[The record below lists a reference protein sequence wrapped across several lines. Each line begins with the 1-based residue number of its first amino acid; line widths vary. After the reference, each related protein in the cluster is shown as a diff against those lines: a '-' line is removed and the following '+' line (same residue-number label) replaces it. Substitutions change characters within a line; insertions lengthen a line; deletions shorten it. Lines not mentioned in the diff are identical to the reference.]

1 MRSARPAPA
10 PSAGA
15 PPPAG
20 FGSLTATQR
29 RLGRDWR
36 LAAVFLAPTAVLVGG
51 LVLVPI
57 AWSVV
62 TSTMER
68 HGQESVFVG
77 LANYLALADDE
88 QFRTGVV
95 NSFVFTAYAE
105 VFKVVLGLSA
115 ALLLHQLRR
124 GRAVLAG
131 LLLLPWV
138 VPTVVTAFSW
148 QSLLDPIFG
157 SVNLLLTE
165 SGIGPLLAKAHL
177 VDSWPAGW
185 LSEASLAMP
194 SVILVNVWKGV
205 PFFTVAFLAG
215 LKAIPADLYEAA
227 TVDGASPWQRFV
239 HVTLPGL
246 RHVIT
251 VTVTLSSIWTFNNF
265 DLIWLLTQGGPGDAT
280 APYVLV
286 AYSKAILQL
295 QYGAGAAVTL
305 VMLPVIGGLV
315 YFLVRLLHRDVGA
328 APTRRVRRA
337 RRASR
342 APGGQRTAAG
352 GRRAWTTARAW
363 LAGRARTARKAGPW
377 VVAATVTA
385 LLAWVSPHIIWKA
398 ALVLGVILLIAVAV
412 GRVVSAFQTR
422 GRRQASSLVSGL
434 ASGLAL
440 VGLLVFVL
448 VPLYWIAV
456 TAFKSEGQIVM
467 RTNDL
472 WPTPWT
478 LQQFTDLFATKPFGR
493 WYVNTLLVSLASTVV
508 ALVCAALAGYA
519 LARLRFRGA
528 QGFTVTVLITYV
540 MPGAL
545 LFIPLYQLLI
555 EVRLTDSLWSLVV
568 TYPTF
573 TLPFATWLLTGYFSS
588 IPVDLEEAALVD
600 GCTRLQAFRR
610 VMLPLAKP
618 GLLAVALF
626 TLTNAWNEF
635 LFAFVFITKDEYKT
649 LPVGMQSMITG
660 DVVPQ
665 GQLAAASLLVS
676 IPVVIMYAFGQRFLT
691 EGLTAGAVK
700 G

>member
-1 MRSARPAPA
+1 M
-10 PSAGA
+10 
-15 PPPAG
+15 
-20 FGSLTATQR
+20 
-29 RLGRDWR
+29 
-36 LAAVFLAPTAVLVGG
+36 AALFLAPMAVLVGG

-57 AWSVV
+57 ARSII
-62 TSTMER
+62 TSTTER
-68 HGQESVFVG
+68 HGQDSVFVG
-77 LANYLALADDE
+77 LDNYLALVSDD
-88 QFRTGVV
+88 QFHTGVV

-105 VFKVVLGLSA
+105 VFKVVLGLAA
-115 ALLLHQLRR
+115 ALLLHHRRR

-131 LLLLPWV
+131 LLLVPWV

-148 QSLLDPIFG
+148 RALLDPIFG
-157 SVNLLLTE
+157 SVNTLLTAT
-165 SGIGPLLAKAHL
+165 GIGPLLASAHL

-185 LSEASLAMP
+185 LSDPSLAMP

-205 PFFTVAFLAG
+205 PFFTVCFLAG

-227 TVDGASPWQRFV
+227 TIDGASAWQRFRN
-239 HVTLPGL
+239 VTLPGL

-265 DLIWLLTQGGPGDAT
+265 DLVWLLTQGGPGDVT
-280 APYVLV
+280 APYVLI

-305 VMLPVIGGLV
+305 VMLPIIGGLV
-315 YFLVRLLHRDVGA
+315 FVLVRLLRQDTNIKL
-328 APTRRVRRA
+328 PRRRRRA
-337 RRASR
+337 RWIETLRW
-342 APGGQRTAAG
+342 AG
-352 GRRAWTTARAW
+352 
-363 LAGRARTARKAGPW
+363 TARKALPW
-377 VVAATVTA
+377 VVAALVTG
-385 LLAWVSPHIIWKA
+385 LLAWASPQIFWKA
-398 ALVLGVILLIAVAV
+398 AVVLGVILLIAAAV
-412 GRVVSAFQTR
+412 GRVVSTLQSR
-422 GRRQASSLVSGL
+422 GGRRSSSVVSGL
-434 ASGLAL
+434 GSWAALA
-440 VGLLVFVL
+440 GLLFFVL
-448 VPLYWIAV
+448 SPLYWIAV
-456 TAFKSEGQIVM
+456 TAFKSEGQVVM
-467 RTNDL
+467 RTDDL

-478 LQQFTDLFATKPFGR
+478 LEQFGALFDNQPFGR
-493 WYVNTLLVSLASTVV
+493 WYLNTLLVSAASTAV

-528 QGFTVTVLITYV
+528 QGFTVTVLLTYV

-545 LFIPLYQLLI
+545 LFIPLYQMLI
-555 EVRLTDSLWSLVV
+555 GARLTDSLWSLVV

-573 TLPFATWLLTGYFSS
+573 TLPFATWLLVGYFSS
-588 IPVDLEEAALVD
+588 IPIELEEAALVD
-600 GCTRLQAFRR
+600 GCSRIQAFGR
-610 VMLPLAKP
+610 VVLPLAKP

-649 LPVGMQSMITG
+649 LPVGMQSMIAG

-676 IPVVIMYAFGQRFLT
+676 IPVVIMYALGQRFLT

>member
-1 MRSARPAPA
+1 MRSVRT
-10 PSAGA
+10 A
-15 PPPAG
+15 PPPVTRDSPPPG
-20 FGSLTATQR
+20 PGSLTPVQR

-36 LAAVFLAPTAVLVGG
+36 LAALFLTPTAVLVGA

-57 AWSVV
+57 IQSMI
-62 TSTMER
+62 TSTTER
-68 HGQESVFVG
+68 HGADSVFVG
-77 LANYLALADDE
+77 LANYRSLAGDG

-105 VFKVVLGLSA
+105 VFKVVLGLAA
-115 ALLLHQLRR
+115 ALLLHRLRR
-124 GRAVLAG
+124 GRALLTG
-131 LLLLPWV
+131 LLLVPWV

-148 QSLLDPIFG
+148 RALLDPIFG
-157 SVNLLLTE
+157 SVNTLLTD
-165 SGIGPLLAKAHL
+165 SGIGPLLASVHL
-177 VDSWPAGW
+177 IDAWPAGW
-185 LSEASLAMP
+185 LSDPSLAMP

-205 PFFTVAFLAG
+205 PFFTVCFLAG
-215 LKAIPADLYEAA
+215 LKSIPAEQYEAA
-227 TVDGASPWQRFV
+227 TIDGASPLQQFT

-265 DLIWLLTQGGPGDAT
+265 DLIWLLTQGGPGEVT

-305 VMLPVIGGLV
+305 VMLPIIAGLV
-315 YFLVRLLHRDVGA
+315 FVLVRLLREDRI
-328 APTRRVRRA
+328 PRV
-337 RRASR
+337 
-342 APGGQRTAAG
+342 PRTA
-352 GRRAWTTARAW
+352 
-363 LAGRARTARKAGPW
+363 LKPLPW
-377 VVAATVTA
+377 IVTA
-385 LLAWVSPHIIWKA
+385 VVTGLLFWASPEIFWKA
-398 ALVLGVILLIAVAV
+398 AVVLAVILLIAAAV
-412 GRVVSAFQTR
+412 GRVVAALGASG
-422 GRRQASSLVSGL
+422 GRRASSIVSGIGSGVAL
-434 ASGLAL
+434 A
-440 VGLLVFVL
+440 GLLAFVL
-448 VPLYWIAV
+448 GPMYWIFV
-456 TAFKSEGQIVM
+456 TAFKSETQVVM
-467 RTNDL
+467 RDNDL

-478 LQQFTDLFATKPFGR
+478 LEQFGALFTNQPFGR
-493 WYVNTLLVSLASTVV
+493 WYVNTIMVSAASTVV
-508 ALVCAALAGYA
+508 ALLCAALAGYA

-528 QGFTVTVLITYV
+528 QGFTVTVLLTYV

-555 EVRLTDSLWSLVV
+555 GARLTDSLWSLVV

-573 TLPFATWLLTGYFSS
+573 TLPFATWLLTGYFAS
-588 IPVDLEEAALVD
+588 IPIDLEEAALVD
-600 GCTRLQAFRR
+600 GSTRVQAFRR
-610 VMLPLAKP
+610 VVLPLAKP

-649 LPVGMQSMITG
+649 LPVGMQSMIAG

>member
-1 MRSARPAPA
+1 MTSVRSVPAPA
-10 PSAGA
+10 TRASS
-15 PPPAG
+15 PPG
-20 FGSLTATQR
+20 SGSLTPTQR

-36 LAAVFLAPTAVLVGG
+36 LAALFLTPTAVLVGA
-51 LVLVPI
+51 LVLLPI
-57 AWSVV
+57 GRSVV
-62 TSTMER
+62 TSTTER
-68 HGQESVFVG
+68 HGQRSVFVG
-77 LANYLALADDE
+77 LDNYLALAGDE
-88 QFRTGVV
+88 QFHTGVV

-105 VFKVVLGLSA
+105 VFKVVFGLSA
-115 ALLLHQLRR
+115 ALLLHHRRR

-148 QSLLDPIFG
+148 RALLDPIFG
-157 SVNLLLTE
+157 SVNTLLTE
-165 SGIGPLLAKAHL
+165 SGIGPLLANAHL

-185 LSEASLAMP
+185 LSDPSLAMP

-215 LKAIPADLYEAA
+215 LKAIPADRYEAA
-227 TVDGASPWQRFV
+227 TVDGASSWQRFV

-295 QYGAGAAVTL
+295 QFGAGAAVTL

-315 YFLVRLLHRDVGA
+315 FVLVRLLRRDA
-328 APTRRVRRA
+328 DSEPPRRVRT
-337 RRASR
+337 
-342 APGGQRTAAG
+342 GQ
-352 GRRAWTTARAW
+352 
-363 LAGRARTARKAGPW
+363 KALPW
-377 VVAATVTA
+377 AVTVAVTG
-385 LLAWVSPHIIWKA
+385 LLAWASPRIFWKA
-398 ALVLGVILLIAVAV
+398 AVLLGVILLIAAAV
-412 GRVVSAFQTR
+412 GRVVSAFQAG
-422 GRRQASSLVSGL
+422 GRRRASSVVSGL
-434 ASGLAL
+434 GSAVALA
-440 VGLLVFVL
+440 GLLVFVL
-448 VPLYWIAV
+448 APLYWIAV

-467 RTNDL
+467 RDHDL

-478 LQQFTDLFATKPFGR
+478 LEQFGDLFTTKPFGR
-493 WYVNTLLVSLASTVV
+493 WYLNTVLVSVASTAV
-508 ALVCAALAGYA
+508 ALICAALAGYA

-528 QGFTVTVLITYV
+528 QSFTVTVLLTYV

-555 EVRLTDSLWSLVV
+555 GVRLTDSLWSLVV

-588 IPVDLEEAALVD
+588 IPVDLEEAAMVD
-600 GCTRLQAFRR
+600 GCTRIQALRR
-610 VMLPLAKP
+610 VVLPLARP

-649 LPVGMQSMITG
+649 LPVGMQSMIIG

>member
-1 MRSARPAPA
+1 
-10 PSAGA
+10 
-15 PPPAG
+15 
-20 FGSLTATQR
+20 
-29 RLGRDWR
+29 
-36 LAAVFLAPTAVLVGG
+36 
-51 LVLVPI
+51 
-57 AWSVV
+57 
-62 TSTMER
+62 
-68 HGQESVFVG
+68 
-77 LANYLALADDE
+77 
-88 QFRTGVV
+88 
-95 NSFVFTAYAE
+95 
-105 VFKVVLGLSA
+105 
-115 ALLLHQLRR
+115 
-124 GRAVLAG
+124 
-131 LLLLPWV
+131 
-138 VPTVVTAFSW
+138 
-148 QSLLDPIFG
+148 
-157 SVNLLLTE
+157 
-165 SGIGPLLAKAHL
+165 
-177 VDSWPAGW
+177 
-185 LSEASLAMP
+185 
-194 SVILVNVWKGV
+194 VILVNVWKGV

-215 LKAIPADLYEAA
+215 LKAIPADQYEAA

-246 RHVIT
+246 RHVMT

-305 VMLPVIGGLV
+305 VMLPVIGAV
-315 YFLVRLLHRDVGA
+315 VFVLVRLLRRDSGSAPPRWPGA
-328 APTRRVRRA
+328 AR
-337 RRASR
+337 
-342 APGGQRTAAG
+342 
-352 GRRAWTTARAW
+352 W
-363 LAGRARTARKAGPW
+363 ARTARKALPW
-377 VVAATVTA
+377 VVAATVTG
-385 LLAWVSPHIIWKA
+385 LLAWASPHIFWKA
-398 ALVLGVILLIAVAV
+398 AVVLAAMLLIVAAV
-412 GRVVSAFQTR
+412 GRVVTALRSW
-422 GRRQASSLVSGL
+422 GRRRASSVVSGL
-434 ASGLAL
+434 GSGLAL
-440 VGLLVFVL
+440 AALLLFVL
-448 VPLYWIAV
+448 GPLYWIVV

-467 RTNDL
+467 HTQDL

-478 LQQFTDLFATKPFGR
+478 MQQFGDLFTTKPFGR
-493 WYVNTLLVSLASTVV
+493 WYLNTVLVSAASTAV
-508 ALVCAALAGYA
+508 ALVLAALAGYA

-528 QGFTVTVLITYV
+528 QGFTVTVLLTYV

-555 EVRLTDSLWSLVV
+555 GWRLTDSLWSLVL

-588 IPVDLEEAALVD
+588 IPAELEEAALVD
-600 GCTRLQAFRR
+600 GCTRIQAFLR

-649 LPVGMQSMITG
+649 LPVGMQSMIIG

-676 IPVVIMYAFGQRFLT
+676 IPVVAMYAFGQRFLT

>member
-1 MRSARPAPA
+1 M
-10 PSAGA
+10 
-15 PPPAG
+15 
-20 FGSLTATQR
+20 
-29 RLGRDWR
+29 
-36 LAAVFLAPTAVLVGG
+36 AVLVGA

-57 AWSVV
+57 GWAVV
-62 TSTMER
+62 TSTTER
-68 HGQESVFVG
+68 HGQHSVFVG
-77 LANYLALADDE
+77 LANYLALADDG
-88 QFRTGVV
+88 QFHTGVM

-105 VFKVVLGLSA
+105 VFKTVLGLVS
-115 ALLLHQLRR
+115 ALLLHHRRR

-131 LLLLPWV
+131 LLLVPWV

-148 QSLLDPIFG
+148 RSLLDPIFG
-157 SVNLLLTE
+157 SVNMLLTE
-165 SGIGPLLAKAHL
+165 SGIGPLLVSAHL

-194 SVILVNVWKGV
+194 SVIGVNVWKGV

-215 LKAIPADLYEAA
+215 LKAIPTDLYEAA
-227 TVDGASPWQRFV
+227 TVDGASAWRRFV

-315 YFLVRLLHRDVGA
+315 FVLVRLLRRDAGT
-328 APTRRVRRA
+328 APPRRA
-337 RRASR
+337 RR
-342 APGGQRTAAG
+342 PRTAPPT
-352 GRRAWTTARAW
+352 RTARAA
-363 LAGRARTARKAGPW
+363 LPW
-377 VVAATVTA
+377 VVAVAVTGA
-385 LLAWVSPHIIWKA
+385 LAWVSPHIFWKA
-398 ALVLGVILLIAVAV
+398 ALVLGVFVVIAAVV
-412 GRVVSAFQTR
+412 GRVVSTLGAS
-422 GRRQASSLVSGL
+422 GRRRTSSLVSGL
-434 ASGLAL
+434 ASGIALA
-440 VGLLVFVL
+440 GLLLFVL
-448 VPLYWIAV
+448 APLYWIAV
-456 TAFKSEGQIVM
+456 TAFKSDGQIVM
-467 RTNDL
+467 HASDL

-493 WYVNTLLVSLASTVV
+493 WYLNTVLVSVASTVV

-555 EVRLTDSLWSLVV
+555 GVRLTDSLWSLVV

-573 TLPFATWLLTGYFSS
+573 TLPFATWLLTGYFAS
-588 IPVDLEEAALVD
+588 IPVELEEAALVD
-600 GCTRLQAFRR
+600 GCTRLQSFRR
-610 VMLPLAKP
+610 VVLPLAKP

-676 IPVVIMYAFGQRFLT
+676 IPVVVMYALGQRFLT
-691 EGLTAGAVK
+691 DGLTAGAVK

>member
-1 MRSARPAPA
+1 VSSVRT
-10 PSAGA
+10 A
-15 PPPAG
+15 PPPEATAPPPPG
-20 FGSLTATQR
+20 RGSLTPTQR

-36 LAAVFLAPTAVLVGG
+36 LAALFLGPMAVLVGG

-57 AWSVV
+57 ARSVV
-62 TSTMER
+62 TSTTER
-68 HGQESVFVG
+68 HGQDSVFVG
-77 LANYLALADDE
+77 LDNYIALASDE

-115 ALLLHQLRR
+115 ALLLHHRRR
-124 GRAVLAG
+124 GRAALAG

-148 QSLLDPIFG
+148 RALLDPIFG
-157 SVNLLLTE
+157 SVNTLLTE
-165 SGIGPLLAKAHL
+165 SGIGPLLAGAHL

-185 LSEASLAMP
+185 LSDASLAMP

-205 PFFTVAFLAG
+205 PFFTITFLAG

-227 TVDGASPWQRFV
+227 TIDGASSLRRFT

-295 QYGAGAAVTL
+295 QFGAGAAVTL
-305 VMLPVIGGLV
+305 VMLPIIGGLV
-315 YFLVRLLHRDVGA
+315 FVLVRLMRRNDADAPSRPPGA
-328 APTRRVRRA
+328 V
-337 RRASR
+337 
-342 APGGQRTAAG
+342 
-352 GRRAWTTARAW
+352 
-363 LAGRARTARKAGPW
+363 RKAMPW
-377 VVAATVTA
+377 AIAVTIA
-385 LLAWVSPHIIWKA
+385 GLLVWASPQIFWKA
-398 ALVLGVILLIAVAV
+398 AVVLAVILLVAAAV
-412 GRVVSAFQTR
+412 GRVVSALQTW
-422 GRRQASSLVSGL
+422 GHRRASSLVSGL
-434 ASGLAL
+434 GSGAALA
-440 VGLLVFVL
+440 GLLVFVL
-448 VPLYWIAV
+448 GPLYWIVV
-456 TAFKSEGQIVM
+456 TAFKSEDQIVM
-467 RTNDL
+467 HYSDL

-478 LQQFTDLFATKPFGR
+478 LQQFGDLFTNQPFGR
-493 WYVNTLLVSLASTVV
+493 WYLNTVLVSLASTVA

-528 QGFTVTVLITYV
+528 QSFTVTVLLTYV

-555 EVRLTDSLWSLVV
+555 GARLNDSLWSLVV

-588 IPVDLEEAALVD
+588 IPIELEEAALVD
-600 GCTRLQAFRR
+600 GCTRFQAFRR

-618 GLLAVALF
+618 GLLAVGLF

-635 LFAFVFITKDEYKT
+635 LFAFVFLTKDEYKT
-649 LPVGMQSMITG
+649 LPVGMQAMITG

-676 IPVVIMYAFGQRFLT
+676 IPVVLMYAFGQRFLT

>member
-1 MRSARPAPA
+1 M
-10 PSAGA
+10 
-15 PPPAG
+15 
-20 FGSLTATQR
+20 
-29 RLGRDWR
+29 
-36 LAAVFLAPTAVLVGG
+36 
-51 LVLVPI
+51 LVPI
-57 AWSVV
+57 VWSVV
-62 TSTMER
+62 TSTTER
-68 HGQESVFVG
+68 HGQHSVFVG
-77 LANYLALADDE
+77 LDNYIALASDE
-88 QFRTGVV
+88 QFRAGVV

-115 ALLLHQLRR
+115 ALLLHHLRR

-148 QSLLDPIFG
+148 RALLDPIFG
-157 SVNLLLTE
+157 SVNMLLTE
-165 SGIGPLLAKAHL
+165 SGIGPILASVHL

-215 LKAIPADLYEAA
+215 LKAIPTDQYEAA
-227 TVDGASPWQRFV
+227 TVDGASSWQRFV

-265 DLIWLLTQGGPGDAT
+265 DLIWLLTQGGPGNAT

-305 VMLPVIGGLV
+305 AMLPVIGGLV
-315 YFLVRLLHRDVGA
+315 FVLVRLLRRDAGTE
-328 APTRRVRRA
+328 PPRRTRA
-337 RRASR
+337 
-342 APGGQRTAAG
+342 
-352 GRRAWTTARAW
+352 
-363 LAGRARTARKAGPW
+363 ARKARKALPW
-377 VVAATVTA
+377 GIAVAITG
-385 LLAWVSPHIIWKA
+385 LLAWASPHIFWKA
-398 ALVLGVILLIAVAV
+398 AVILGVILLVAAGV
-412 GRVVSAFQTR
+412 GRVVSAFQAR
-422 GRRQASSLVSGL
+422 GHRRASSLLSRL
-434 ASGLAL
+434 ASGVVLA
-440 VGLLVFVL
+440 GLLVFVL

-456 TAFKSEGQIVM
+456 TAFKSDGQIVM
-467 RTNDL
+467 RVNDL

-478 LQQFTDLFATKPFGR
+478 LEQFTDLFATKPFGR
-493 WYVNTLLVSLASTVV
+493 WYLNTVLVSAASTAV

-555 EVRLTDSLWSLVV
+555 GVRLTDSLWSLVV

-588 IPVDLEEAALVD
+588 IPVELEEAALVD
-600 GCTRLQAFRR
+600 GCTRLQAFGR
-610 VMLPLAKP
+610 VVLPLAKP

>member
-1 MRSARPAPA
+1 
-10 PSAGA
+10 
-15 PPPAG
+15 
-20 FGSLTATQR
+20 
-29 RLGRDWR
+29 
-36 LAAVFLAPTAVLVGG
+36 
-51 LVLVPI
+51 
-57 AWSVV
+57 
-62 TSTMER
+62 
-68 HGQESVFVG
+68 
-77 LANYLALADDE
+77 
-88 QFRTGVV
+88 
-95 NSFVFTAYAE
+95 
-105 VFKVVLGLSA
+105 
-115 ALLLHQLRR
+115 
-124 GRAVLAG
+124 
-131 LLLLPWV
+131 
-138 VPTVVTAFSW
+138 
-148 QSLLDPIFG
+148 
-157 SVNLLLTE
+157 
-165 SGIGPLLAKAHL
+165 
-177 VDSWPAGW
+177 
-185 LSEASLAMP
+185 MP

-227 TVDGASPWQRFV
+227 TVDGASSLQRFV

-265 DLIWLLTQGGPGDAT
+265 DLIWLLTQGGPGDVT

-295 QYGAGAAVTL
+295 QFGAGAAVTL

-315 YFLVRLLHRDVGA
+315 FILVRLLRQDA
-328 APTRRVRRA
+328 STAPLRRT
-337 RRASR
+337 
-342 APGGQRTAAG
+342 GT
-352 GRRAWTTARAW
+352 
-363 LAGRARTARKAGPW
+363 AGRTGSVRKSLPW
-377 VVAATVTA
+377 VVAAAVTG
-385 LLAWVSPHIIWKA
+385 LLAWVSPHIFWKA
-398 ALVLGVILLIAVAV
+398 ALVIGVFLLVAAAV
-412 GRVVSAFQTR
+412 GRVVSALQGW
-422 GRRQASSLVSGL
+422 GRRRASSMVSGL
-434 ASGLAL
+434 GAAVALA
-440 VGLLVFVL
+440 GMLVFVL
-448 VPLYWIAV
+448 GPLYWIAV
-456 TAFKSEGQIVM
+456 TAFKSEGQIV
-467 RTNDL
+467 THAQDL

-478 LQQFTDLFATKPFGR
+478 LEQFGDLFSTKPFGR
-493 WYVNTLLVSLASTVV
+493 WYLNTLLVSGVSTAV

-528 QGFTVTVLITYV
+528 QGFTVTVLLTYV

-555 EVRLTDSLWSLVV
+555 GVRLNDSLWSLMI

-588 IPVDLEEAALVD
+588 IPIELEEAALVD
-600 GCTRLQAFRR
+600 GCTRLQAFGR
-610 VMLPLAKP
+610 VVLPLAKP

-649 LPVGMQSMITG
+649 LPVGMQSMIIG

-676 IPVVIMYAFGQRFLT
+676 IPVVVMYAFGQRFLT

>member
-1 MRSARPAPA
+1 MRSARPTPAPA
-10 PSAGA
+10 TGA
-15 PPPAG
+15 SSPPGP
-20 FGSLTATQR
+20 GSLTTTQR

-36 LAAVFLAPTAVLVGG
+36 LAALFLAPTAVLVGG

-57 AWSVV
+57 ARSVV
-62 TSTMER
+62 TSTTER
-68 HGQESVFVG
+68 HGQQSVFVG
-77 LANYLALADDE
+77 LDNYFALAGDE
-88 QFRTGVV
+88 QFHAGVV

-115 ALLLHQLRR
+115 ALLLHHRRR

-148 QSLLDPIFG
+148 RSLLDPIFG
-157 SVNLLLTE
+157 SVNMLLTE
-165 SGIGPLLAKAHL
+165 SGIGPMLASAHL

-185 LSEASLAMP
+185 LSDASLAMP

-227 TVDGASPWQRFV
+227 TVDGASSWQRFA

-265 DLIWLLTQGGPGDAT
+265 DLIWLLTQGGPGNAT

-315 YFLVRLLHRDVGA
+315 FVLVRLLRRD
-328 APTRRVRRA
+328 
-337 RRASR
+337 
-342 APGGQRTAAG
+342 AG
-352 GRRAWTTARAW
+352 TEPPRG
-363 LAGRARTARKAGPW
+363 ARTVRKALPW
-377 VVAATVTA
+377 VAAAAITGLLAWASPHIFWKAAVVLGVTA
-385 LLAWVSPHIIWKA
+385 LVVA
-398 ALVLGVILLIAVAV
+398 AV
-412 GRVVSAFQTR
+412 GRVVSAFHAW
-422 GRRQASSLVSGL
+422 GRRRASSLASGL
-434 ASGLAL
+434 ASGVALA
-440 VGLLVFVL
+440 GLLVFVL
-448 VPLYWIAV
+448 APLYWIAV
-456 TAFKSEGQIVM
+456 TAFKSDGQIVM
-467 RTNDL
+467 RDHDL

-478 LQQFTDLFATKPFGR
+478 LQQFADLFATKPFGR
-493 WYVNTLLVSLASTVV
+493 WYLNTVLVSVASTAV

-555 EVRLTDSLWSLVV
+555 GVRLTDSLWSLVV

-588 IPVDLEEAALVD
+588 IPIELEEAALVD

-610 VMLPLAKP
+610 VVLPLAKP

-676 IPVVIMYAFGQRFLT
+676 IPVVVMYAFGQRFLT

>member
-1 MRSARPAPA
+1 MRTVSPAPA
-10 PSAGA
+10 PVANA
-15 PPPAG
+15 PSPPG
-20 FGSLTATQR
+20 PGSLTPVQR
-29 RLGRDWR
+29 LLGRDWR
-36 LAAVFLAPTAVLVGG
+36 LAALFLAPTAVLVGA

-57 AWSVV
+57 ARSVV
-62 TSTMER
+62 TSTTER
-68 HGQESVFVG
+68 HGADNVFVG
-77 LANYLALADDE
+77 LANYAALAGDG

-105 VFKVVLGLSA
+105 IFKVVLGLAA
-115 ALLLHQLRR
+115 ALLLHRLRR
-124 GRAVLAG
+124 GRALVTG
-131 LLLLPWV
+131 LLLVPWV

-148 QSLLDPIFG
+148 RALLDPIFG
-157 SVNLLLTE
+157 SVNSLLTS
-165 SGIGPLLAKAHL
+165 SGIGPLLADLHL

-185 LSEASLAMP
+185 LSDASLAMP

-205 PFFTVAFLAG
+205 PFFTICFLAG
-215 LKAIPADLYEAA
+215 LKAIPADQYEAA
-227 TVDGASPWQRFV
+227 TIDGASAWQRFV

-265 DLIWLLTQGGPGDAT
+265 DLIWLLTQGGPGDVT
-280 APYVLV
+280 TPYVLV

-305 VMLPVIGGLV
+305 VMLPIIAAGVF
-315 YFLVRLLHRDVGA
+315 FLVRLLRQDAVPRFEG
-328 APTRRVRRA
+328 R
-337 RRASR
+337 
-342 APGGQRTAAG
+342 PGP
-352 GRRAWTTARAW
+352 
-363 LAGRARTARKAGPW
+363 ARKALPW
-377 VVAATVTA
+377 VLSAAFTG
-385 LLAWVSPHIIWKA
+385 LLAWASPHIFWKA
-398 ALVLGVILLIAVAV
+398 AVILAVILLIAAAV
-412 GRVVSAFQTR
+412 GRVVSSLQVR
-422 GRRQASSLVSGL
+422 GGRRASSRVSGL
-434 ASGLAL
+434 GSGVALA
-440 VGLLVFVL
+440 GLLAFVL
-448 VPLYWIAV
+448 GPLYWIAV
-456 TAFKSEGQIVM
+456 TAFKSEGQVVT
-467 RTNDL
+467 REHDL

-478 LQQFTDLFATKPFGR
+478 LEQFGALFTNQPFGR
-493 WYVNTLLVSLASTVV
+493 WYLNTVLVSAASTLV
-508 ALVCAALAGYA
+508 ALACAVLAGYA

-528 QGFTVTVLITYV
+528 QGFTVTVLLTYV

-555 EVRLTDSLWSLVV
+555 GVRLTDSLWSLVL

-573 TLPFATWLLTGYFSS
+573 TLPFATWLLSGYFAS
-588 IPVDLEEAALVD
+588 IPIELEEAALVD
-600 GCTRLQAFRR
+600 GCTRVQAFGRI
-610 VMLPLAKP
+610 VLPLAKP

-649 LPVGMQSMITG
+649 LPVGMQSMIAG

-676 IPVVIMYAFGQRFLT
+676 IPVVIMYALGQRFLT

>member
-1 MRSARPAPA
+1 VTSVKSAPPPVKRAPA
-10 PSAGA
+10 PPRS
-15 PPPAG
+15 
-20 FGSLTATQR
+20 GSLSKTQR

-36 LAAVFLAPTAVLVGG
+36 LAALFLTPTAVLVGA
-51 LVLVPI
+51 LVLLPI
-57 AWSVV
+57 ARSIV
-62 TSTMER
+62 TSTTER
-68 HGQESVFVG
+68 HGQDSVFVG
-77 LANYLALADDE
+77 LDNYASLLGDD

-115 ALLLHQLRR
+115 ALLLHHRRR

-148 QSLLDPIFG
+148 RSLFDPIFG
-157 SVNLLLTE
+157 SVNVLLTE
-165 SGIGPLLAKAHL
+165 TGIGPLLETLHL

-185 LSEASLAMP
+185 LSDPELAMP
-194 SVILVNVWKGV
+194 SVILVNVWKGI
-205 PFFTVAFLAG
+205 PFFTIAFLAG
-215 LKAIPADLYEAA
+215 LKSIPADRYEAA
-227 TVDGASPWQRFV
+227 TVDGASSLQRFV

-305 VMLPVIGGLV
+305 VMLPVIGALV
-315 YFLVRLLHRDVGA
+315 FYLVRLL
-328 APTRRVRRA
+328 RREGDAEPMRPPGPVRRA
-337 RRASR
+337 
-342 APGGQRTAAG
+342 
-352 GRRAWTTARAW
+352 
-363 LAGRARTARKAGPW
+363 LPW
-377 VVAATVTA
+377 IVTA
-385 LLAWVSPHIIWKA
+385 VVTVLLFLASPQIFWKA
-398 ALVLGVILLIAVAV
+398 AVVLAVILLLAAAV
-412 GRVVSAFQTR
+412 GKVVSTLQSR
-422 GRRQASSLVSGL
+422 GRGRASSAVSRLG
-434 ASGLAL
+434 SGLAL
-440 VGLLVFVL
+440 AGLLGFVL
-448 VPLYWIAV
+448 APLYWIFV

-478 LQQFTDLFATKPFGR
+478 TEQFTNLFTTKPFGQ
-493 WYVNTLLVSLASTVV
+493 WYINTLIVSVASTLV

-528 QGFTVTVLITYV
+528 QSFTTTVLLTYV

-555 EVRLTDSLWSLVV
+555 GWRITDSLWSLIV

-573 TLPFATWLLTGYFSS
+573 TLPFATWLLTGYFAS
-588 IPVDLEEAALVD
+588 IPVELEEAALVD
-600 GCTRLQAFRR
+600 GCTRIQALRR
-610 VMLPLAKP
+610 VVLPLARP
-618 GLLAVALF
+618 GLLAVAMF

-649 LPVGMQSMITG
+649 LPVGMQSMIIG

-665 GQLAAASLLVS
+665 GQLAVASLLVS
-676 IPVVIMYAFGQRFLT
+676 VPVVVMYAFGQRFLT

>member
-1 MRSARPAPA
+1 MTSLRSAPA
-10 PSAGA
+10 PVAGTSS
-15 PPPAG
+15 PPGP
-20 FGSLTATQR
+20 GSLTKTQR

-36 LAAVFLAPTAVLVGG
+36 LAAVFLTPTALLVSA

-57 AWSVV
+57 AASIV
-62 TSTMER
+62 TSTTER
-68 HGQESVFVG
+68 HGQDSVFVG
-77 LANYLALADDE
+77 LGNYTALAGDE

-105 VFKVVLGLSA
+105 IFKVVLGLAA
-115 ALLLHQLRR
+115 ALLLHRQRR
-124 GRAVLAG
+124 GRAVLTG
-131 LLLLPWV
+131 LLLVPWV

-148 QSLLDPIFG
+148 RALLDPIFG
-157 SVNLLLTE
+157 SVNALLTA
-165 SGIGPLLAKAHL
+165 SRIGPLLATLQL

-185 LSEASLAMP
+185 LSDPSLAMP

-205 PFFTVAFLAG
+205 PFFAVCFLAG
-215 LKAIPADLYEAA
+215 LKAIPADQYEAA
-227 TVDGASPWQRFV
+227 AIDGASAWRRFV

-265 DLIWLLTQGGPGDAT
+265 DLIWLLTQGGPGDVT

-315 YFLVRLLHRDVGA
+315 FVLVRLLRQDSGVKL
-328 APTRRVRRA
+328 
-337 RRASR
+337 
-342 APGGQRTAAG
+342 PGRNRTARWMRTAPWAG
-352 GRRAWTTARAW
+352 
-363 LAGRARTARKAGPW
+363 TARKALPW
-377 VVAATVTA
+377 VVTAVVTG
-385 LLAWVSPHIIWKA
+385 LLAWASPQIFWKA
-398 ALVLGVILLIAVAV
+398 AVVLGVILLLAAAV
-412 GRVVSAFQTR
+412 GRVVSTLESR
-422 GRRQASSLVSGL
+422 GGRRASSLVAGLGSGV
-434 ASGLAL
+434 AL
-440 VGLLVFVL
+440 GGLLFFVL
-448 VPLYWIAV
+448 APLYWIAV
-456 TAFKSEGQIVM
+456 TAFKSESQVVM
-467 RTNDL
+467 RDNDL

-478 LQQFTDLFATKPFGR
+478 LEQFSALFSNQPFGR
-493 WYVNTLLVSLASTVV
+493 WYLNTLMVSAASTAV
-508 ALVCAALAGYA
+508 ALFCAALAGYA

-528 QGFTVTVLITYV
+528 QGFTVTVLLTYV

-555 EVRLTDSLWSLVV
+555 GVRLTDSLWSLVL

-573 TLPFATWLLTGYFSS
+573 TIPFATWLLTGYFAS
-588 IPVDLEEAALVD
+588 IPIDLEEAALVD
-600 GCTRLQAFRR
+600 GSTRLQAFRR
-610 VMLPLAKP
+610 VVLPLAKP

-635 LFAFVFITKDEYKT
+635 LFAFVFITKDGYKT
-649 LPVGMQSMITG
+649 LPVGMQSMIAG

>member
-1 MRSARPAPA
+1 VRSVRTVPAPVTRE
-10 PSAGA
+10 S
-15 PPPAG
+15 PPPG
-20 FGSLTATQR
+20 PGSLTPTQR

-36 LAAVFLAPTAVLVGG
+36 LAALFLAPTAVLVGA

-57 AWSVV
+57 VQSMI
-62 TSTMER
+62 TSTTER
-68 HGQESVFVG
+68 HGAESVFVG
-77 LANYLALADDE
+77 LDNYRALTGDP

-105 VFKVVLGLSA
+105 VFKVVLGLAA
-115 ALLLHQLRR
+115 ALLLHRLRR
-124 GRAVLAG
+124 GRALLTG
-131 LLLLPWV
+131 LLLVPWV

-148 QSLLDPIFG
+148 RALLDPIFG
-157 SVNLLLTE
+157 SVNTLLTD
-165 SGIGPLLAKAHL
+165 SGIGPLLASAHL
-177 VDSWPAGW
+177 VDAWPAGW
-185 LSEASLAMP
+185 LSDPSLAMP

-205 PFFTVAFLAG
+205 PFFTVCFLAG
-215 LKAIPADLYEAA
+215 LKAIPAEQYEAA
-227 TVDGASPWQRFV
+227 TIDGASPLQQFA

-265 DLIWLLTQGGPGDAT
+265 DLIWLLTQGGPGEVT

-305 VMLPVIGGLV
+305 VMLPIIAGLV
-315 YFLVRLLHRDVGA
+315 FVLVRLLREDRI
-328 APTRRVRRA
+328 P
-337 RRASR
+337 R
-342 APGGQRTAAG
+342 APRAA
-352 GRRAWTTARAW
+352 
-363 LAGRARTARKAGPW
+363 LKPLPW
-377 VVAATVTA
+377 IIAAVVTG
-385 LLAWVSPHIIWKA
+385 LLFWASPEIFWKA
-398 ALVLGVILLIAVAV
+398 AVVLAVILLIAAAV
-412 GRVVSAFQTR
+412 GRVVSALGAIG
-422 GRRQASSLVSGL
+422 GRRASAVVSGIGSGVAL
-434 ASGLAL
+434 A
-440 VGLLVFVL
+440 GLLAFVL
-448 VPLYWIAV
+448 GPMYWIFV
-456 TAFKSEGQIVM
+456 TAFKSETQVVM
-467 RTNDL
+467 RDNDL

-478 LQQFTDLFATKPFGR
+478 LEQFGALFTNQPFGR
-493 WYVNTLLVSLASTVV
+493 WYLNTILVSAASTTV

-528 QGFTVTVLITYV
+528 QGFTVTVLLTYV

-555 EVRLTDSLWSLVV
+555 GARLTDSLWSLVV

-573 TLPFATWLLTGYFSS
+573 TLPFATWLLTGYFAS

-600 GCTRLQAFRR
+600 GSTRVQAFRR
-610 VMLPLAKP
+610 VVLPLAKP

-649 LPVGMQSMITG
+649 LPVGMQSMIAG

-676 IPVVIMYAFGQRFLT
+676 IPVVVMYAFGQRFLT

>member
-1 MRSARPAPA
+1 MTSVRSAPAPA
-10 PSAGA
+10 TGA
-15 PPPAG
+15 SPPPG
-20 FGSLTATQR
+20 PGSLTATQR

-36 LAAVFLAPTAVLVGG
+36 LAALFLTPTAVLVGV

-57 AWSVV
+57 ARSIV
-62 TSTMER
+62 TSTTER
-68 HGQESVFVG
+68 HGQDSVFVG
-77 LANYLALADDE
+77 LDNYLALAGDE

-105 VFKVVLGLSA
+105 VFKVVLGLAA
-115 ALLLHQLRR
+115 ALLLHYRRR

-148 QSLLDPIFG
+148 RSLLDPIFG
-157 SVNLLLTE
+157 SVNILLTE
-165 SGIGPLLAKAHL
+165 SGIGPLLLRAHL

-185 LSEASLAMP
+185 LSDAALAMP

-215 LKAIPADLYEAA
+215 LKAIPADRYEAA
-227 TVDGASPWQRFV
+227 TVDGASSWQRFV

-265 DLIWLLTQGGPGDAT
+265 DLIWLLTQGGPGDVT

-305 VMLPVIGGLV
+305 MMLPVIGGLV
-315 YFLVRLLHRDVGA
+315 FVLVRLMRRDA
-328 APTRRVRRA
+328 DTEPAQRA
-337 RRASR
+337 
-342 APGGQRTAAG
+342 G
-352 GRRAWTTARAW
+352 
-363 LAGRARTARKAGPW
+363 TARKALPW
-377 VVAATVTA
+377 VVTVAVTG
-385 LLAWVSPHIIWKA
+385 LLAWASPQIFWKA
-398 ALVLGVILLIAVAV
+398 AVVLGVILLIAAAV
-412 GRVVSAFQTR
+412 GRVVSAFHAG
-422 GRRQASSLVSGL
+422 GRRRASSLVSGL
-434 ASGLAL
+434 GSGIALA
-440 VGLLVFVL
+440 GLLLFAL
-448 VPLYWIAV
+448 APLYWIAV

-467 RTNDL
+467 RDHDL

-478 LQQFTDLFATKPFGR
+478 LEQFGDLFTTSPFSR
-493 WYVNTLLVSLASTVV
+493 WYLNTVLVTGASTVV

-528 QGFTVTVLITYV
+528 QSFTVTVLLTYV

-555 EVRLTDSLWSLVV
+555 GLRLTDSLWSLVL

-573 TLPFATWLLTGYFSS
+573 TLPFAAWLLTGYFSS
-588 IPVDLEEAALVD
+588 IPVELEEAALVD
-600 GCTRLQAFRR
+600 GCTRLQALRR
-610 VMLPLAKP
+610 VVLPLARP

-649 LPVGMQSMITG
+649 LPVGMQSMIIG

-676 IPVVIMYAFGQRFLT
+676 IPVVVMYAFGQRFLT

>member
-1 MRSARPAPA
+1 MSSVRSARVPTARKTP
-10 PSAGA
+10 PSG
-15 PPPAG
+15 P
-20 FGSLTATQR
+20 GSLTATQR

-36 LAAVFLAPTAVLVGG
+36 LAALFLTPMAVLVGS

-57 AWSVV
+57 ARSII
-62 TSTMER
+62 TSTTER
-68 HGQESVFVG
+68 HGQDTVFVG
-77 LANYLALADDE
+77 ADNYLTLIGDG
-88 QFRTGVV
+88 QFHTGVV

-105 VFKVVLGLSA
+105 IFKVVLGLAA
-115 ALLLHQLRR
+115 ALLLHQRRR

-131 LLLLPWV
+131 LLLVPWV

-148 QSLLDPIFG
+148 RSLLDPIFG
-157 SVNLLLTE
+157 SVNNLLTAT
-165 SGIGPLLAKAHL
+165 GIGPLLVDLHL

-185 LSEASLAMP
+185 LSDPELAMP

-205 PFFTVAFLAG
+205 PFFTVCFLAG
-215 LKAIPADLYEAA
+215 LKAIPTDLYEAA
-227 TVDGASPWQRFV
+227 TIDGASSWQRFA

-265 DLIWLLTQGGPGDAT
+265 DLVWLLTQGGPGDVT

-305 VMLPVIGGLV
+305 VMLPIIGGLV
-315 YFLVRLLHRDVGA
+315 FVLVRLLRQDSGA
-328 APTRRVRRA
+328 KLPRA
-337 RRASR
+337 RRAALR
-342 APGGQRTAAG
+342 VGTRV
-352 GRRAWTTARAW
+352 
-363 LAGRARTARKAGPW
+363 RKALPW
-377 VVAATVTA
+377 VITAVVTG
-385 LLAWVSPHIIWKA
+385 LLLWASPQIFWKA
-398 ALVLGVILLIAVAV
+398 AVVLGVILLIAAAV
-412 GRVVSAFQTR
+412 GRVVSALNTR
-422 GRRQASSLVSGL
+422 GGRRASSVVSGL
-434 ASGLAL
+434 GSWVAL
-440 VGLLVFVL
+440 GGLLFFVL
-448 VPLYWIAV
+448 GPLYWIAV
-456 TAFKSEGQIVM
+456 TAFKSEGQVVM
-467 RTNDL
+467 RTDDL

-478 LQQFTDLFATKPFGR
+478 MEQFTALFANQPFGR
-493 WYVNTLLVSLASTVV
+493 WYLNTILVSAASTAV

-528 QGFTVTVLITYV
+528 QGFTVTVLLTYV

-545 LFIPLYQLLI
+545 LFIPLYQMLI
-555 EVRLTDSLWSLVV
+555 GARLTDSLWSLVV

-573 TLPFATWLLTGYFSS
+573 TLPFATWLLVGYFSS
-588 IPVDLEEAALVD
+588 IPVELEEAALVD
-600 GCTRLQAFRR
+600 GCTRIQAFGR
-610 VMLPLAKP
+610 VVLPLAKP

-649 LPVGMQSMITG
+649 LPVGMQSMIAG

-676 IPVVIMYAFGQRFLT
+676 IPVVIMYALGQRFLT

>member
-1 MRSARPAPA
+1 VTTVRPAPA
-10 PSAGA
+10 PTAGA
-15 PPPAG
+15 SSPPGP
-20 FGSLTATQR
+20 GSLTATQR

-36 LAAVFLAPTAVLVGG
+36 LAALFLTPTALLVGG

-57 AWSVV
+57 ARSIV
-62 TSTMER
+62 TSTTER
-68 HGQESVFVG
+68 HGPDSVFVG
-77 LANYLALADDE
+77 LDNYIALVGDE
-88 QFRTGVV
+88 QFRTGVE

-115 ALLLHQLRR
+115 ALLLHHRRR

-131 LLLLPWV
+131 LLLVPWV

-148 QSLLDPIFG
+148 RSLLDPIFG
-157 SVNLLLTE
+157 SVNTLLTD
-165 SGIGPLLAKAHL
+165 SGIGPLLASAHL

-185 LSEASLAMP
+185 LSDPSLAMP
-194 SVILVNVWKGV
+194 SVILVNVWKGI

-227 TVDGASPWQRFV
+227 IVDGASSWQRFV
-239 HVTLPGL
+239 HVTLPGM

-265 DLIWLLTQGGPGDAT
+265 DLIWLLTQGGPGDVT

-315 YFLVRLLHRDVGA
+315 FVLVRLLRQDTGIKL
-328 APTRRVRRA
+328 PGRTRKA
-337 RRASR
+337 RWIGSARSD
-342 APGGQRTAAG
+342 G
-352 GRRAWTTARAW
+352 TTRK
-363 LAGRARTARKAGPW
+363 ARKALPW
-377 VVAATVTA
+377 VVAAAVA
-385 LLAWVSPHIIWKA
+385 GLLIWASPEIFWKA
-398 ALVLGVILLIAVAV
+398 TVVLGVILLVAAAV
-412 GRVVSAFQTR
+412 GRVVSALQDR
-422 GRRQASSLVSGL
+422 GGRRASSLVSGL
-434 ASGLAL
+434 GSSVALA
-440 VGLLVFVL
+440 GLLLFVL
-448 VPLYWIAV
+448 GPLYWIAV
-456 TAFKSEGQIVM
+456 TAFKTEGQVVM
-467 RTNDL
+467 RDHDL

-478 LQQFTDLFATKPFGR
+478 LAQFGALFVNQPFGR
-493 WYVNTLLVSLASTVV
+493 WYLNTLLVSAASTAV

-528 QGFTVTVLITYV
+528 QGFTVTVLLTYV

-555 EVRLTDSLWSLVV
+555 GVRLTDSLWSLVV

-573 TLPFATWLLTGYFSS
+573 TLPFATWLLTGYFAS
-588 IPVDLEEAALVD
+588 IPVELEEAALVD
-600 GCTRLQAFRR
+600 GCSRLQALWR
-610 VMLPLAKP
+610 VVLPLAKP

-649 LPVGMQSMITG
+649 LPVGMQSMIAG

>member
-1 MRSARPAPA
+1 MTTVRQAPA
-10 PSAGA
+10 PTTRASSPSGS
-15 PPPAG
+15 
-20 FGSLTATQR
+20 GSLTGTQR

-36 LAAVFLAPTAVLVGG
+36 LAGVFLAPTAILVGG

-57 AWSVV
+57 ARSIL
-62 TSTMER
+62 TSTTER
-68 HGQESVFVG
+68 HGSKSVFVG
-77 LANYLALADDE
+77 LDNYIALIGDE
-88 QFRTGVV
+88 QFRTGVL

-115 ALLLHQLRR
+115 ALLLHHRRR

-148 QSLLDPIFG
+148 RSLLDPIFG
-157 SVNLLLTE
+157 SVNTLLTE
-165 SGIGPLLAKAHL
+165 SGIGPLLASVHL

-185 LSEASLAMP
+185 LSDPELAMP
-194 SVILVNVWKGV
+194 SVILVNVWKGI
-205 PFFTVAFLAG
+205 PFFTIAFLAG

-227 TVDGASPWQRFV
+227 TIDGASSWQRFL

-295 QYGAGAAVTL
+295 QFGAGAAVTL
-305 VMLPVIGGLV
+305 VMLPIIGGLV
-315 YFLVRLLHRDVGA
+315 FVLVRLLRRDGA
-328 APTRRVRRA
+328 TGSSEP
-337 RRASR
+337 
-342 APGGQRTAAG
+342 PGTV
-352 GRRAWTTARAW
+352 
-363 LAGRARTARKAGPW
+363 RKALPW
-377 VVAATVTA
+377 AVAAAVTG
-385 LLAWVSPHIIWKA
+385 LLAWASPHIFWKA
-398 ALVLGVILLIAVAV
+398 AVVLGVILGIAAAV
-412 GRVVSAFQTR
+412 GWVVSTLRAS
-422 GRRQASSLVSGL
+422 GRRRTSAVVARLGSWV
-434 ASGLAL
+434 ALAL
-440 VGLLVFVL
+440 LLFFVL
-448 VPLYWIAV
+448 APLYWIVV
-456 TAFKSEGQIVM
+456 TAFKSEGQIIM
-467 RTNDL
+467 RVDDL
-472 WPTPWT
+472 WPTPWSME
-478 LQQFTDLFATKPFGR
+478 QFTGLFNSKPFGR
-493 WYVNTLLVSLASTVV
+493 WYLNTVLVSAASTAI
-508 ALVCAALAGYA
+508 ALVCATLAGYA

-528 QGFTVTVLITYV
+528 QGFTVTVLLTYV

-555 EVRLTDSLWSLVV
+555 GWRLTDSLWSLVV

-573 TLPFATWLLTGYFSS
+573 TLPFATWLLTGYFAS
-588 IPVDLEEAALVD
+588 IPIELEEAALVD
-600 GCTRLQAFRR
+600 GSTRIQALWK
-610 VMLPLAKP
+610 VVLPLAKP

-635 LFAFVFITKDEYKT
+635 LFAFVFITKDDYKT
-649 LPVGMQSMITG
+649 LPVGMQSMIVG

-665 GQLAAASLLVS
+665 GQLAVASLLVS
-676 IPVVIMYAFGQRFLT
+676 IPVVLMYAFGQRFLT